1 MDKVNVVYM
10 YNLVLFILK
19 REGNPAIWNNMVK
32 LRGHYAKWNKPVT
45 EERTNG
51 TWFHLYEES
60 KVTKLIEA

>member
-32 LRGHYAKWNKPVT
+32 LRGHYAKRNKPVT

-51 TWFHLYEES
+51 AWFHLYEES